1 MRKRFQQV
9 DGKVKIPRIQKILY
23 ATDLSKNS
31 AFAFRYAVNSARKH
45 DASIHI
51 LHVVDSRPLAESY
64 LLIHTDAA
72 RLSEIRQET
81 REELTAKIE
90 ARLQEFAKRKLKDDP
105 ETLKRVASIQ
115 IVFGD
120 PAEEILKIAATMQCD
135 IVVMGTHGKGVISH
149 AFLGSVAEKVLHRIG
164 IPVYII
170 PIPKEDTDI
179 TLGEI

>member
-1 MRKRFQQV
+1 M
-9 DGKVKIPRIQKILY
+9 IPRIQKILY

-64 LLIHTDAA
+64 LLIHADAA

-90 ARLQEFAKRKLKDDP
+90 ARLQAFAKRELKGDP

-179 TLGEI
+179 ALGEI

>member
-1 MRKRFQQV
+1 M
-9 DGKVKIPRIQKILY
+9 IPKIQKVLY

-31 AFAFRYAVNSARKH
+31 AYAFRYAVNSARKH

-64 LLIHTDAA
+64 LLLHTSPA
-72 RLSEIRQET
+72 RIAEIRKET
-81 REELTAKIE
+81 HEDTSAKIE
-90 ARLQEFAKRKLKDDP
+90 ARLQEFARRELKDDP

-115 IVFGD
+115 VVFGD
-120 PAEEILKIAATMQCD
+120 PAEEILKIASTMQCD
-135 IVVMGTHGKGVISH
+135 LVVMGTHGKGVISH